1 MPGLE
6 PNIGQKAAIRRY
18 FQFATTLLVIGLIIG
33 IIAAATGFS
42 RAWIGV
48 AIILLIWTIFAM
60 WYRSQR
66 R

>member
-1 MPGLE
+1 MSGLE

-18 FQFATTLLVIGLIIG
+18 FQFATALLAIGLVLG
-33 IIAAATGFS
+33 VIAAATGFT

-48 AIILLIWTIFAM
+48 AISVLIWLMFAM
-60 WYRSQR
+60 WYRTQR